1 MTMPEQST
9 TPDLVALTRRTFELA
24 SVRDWDA
31 LLGFYG
37 PGLVWDMS
45 PLGLGVYET
54 PTAIRGFFEDW
65 TGSYEKYELEAE
77 QVLDLG
83 NGVVLVVALQRGR
96 LPGGSGWVELRYA
109 SVVTWAEGLV
119 VRITNYGDLDEV
131 RAAAERLAASMD

>member
-1 MTMPEQST
+1 MPEQST

-31 LLGFYG
+31 PLSFYG

-45 PLGLGVYET
+45 PLELGVYEG
-54 PTAIRGFFEDW
+54 PTAIRGSFEDW
-65 TGSYEKYELEAE
+65 TDSYEQYELDVE

-83 NGVVLVVALQRGR
+83 NGVVLAVALQRGR
-96 LPGGSGWVELRYA
+96 LPGARGWVELRYA

-119 VRITNYGDLDEV
+119 VRITNYGDLDEG
-131 RAAAERLAASMD
+131 RAAAERLAASME

>member
-1 MTMPEQST
+1 MPEQST

-31 LLGFYG
+31 LLRFYG

-45 PLGLGVYET
+45 PLGLGVYQG

-65 TGSYEKYELEAE
+65 TGSYEQYELDVE

-83 NGVVLVVALQRGR
+83 NGVVLAVALQRGR
-96 LPGGSGWVELRYA
+96 LPGAGGWVELRYA

-119 VRITNYGDLDEV
+119 VRITNYGDLDEG
-131 RAAAERLAASMD
+131 RAAAERLAASME